1 MLRFHARPG
10 HVLSWPGMKFAGQ
23 FARYVGRST
32 KLERDASGAV
42 IAISHPAIAEAVEVD
57 PQSKDKAQRDRAARL
72 LRLMAIEVEKPL
84 LPADEATAKAVG
96 VKYEPVELRDGE
108 WLPKSAPK
116 ISPSKEPNQ

>member
-42 IAISHPAIAEAVEVD
+42 TAISHPAIAEAVEVD
-57 PQSKDKAQRDRAARL
+57 PQSKDKTLRDRAARL

-84 LPADEATAKAVG
+84 IPADEATAKFCG
-96 VKYEPVELRDGE
+96 VPFVPVELHDGE
-108 WLPKSAPK
+108 WLPKSK
-116 ISPSKEPNQ
+116 SSPSKEPNQ